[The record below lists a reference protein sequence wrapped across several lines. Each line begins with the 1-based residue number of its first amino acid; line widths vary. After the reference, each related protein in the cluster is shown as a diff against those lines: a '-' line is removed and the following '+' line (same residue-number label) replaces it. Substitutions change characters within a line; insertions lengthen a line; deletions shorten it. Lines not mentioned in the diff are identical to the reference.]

1 MMTPGCPCRRD
12 CPDREAGCHATCERY
27 AEWTEK
33 RAKELEEIQ
42 RRRNAE
48 QILLS
53 PFMKRKTRYLKEKKK
68 KGER

>member
-1 MMTPGCPCRRD
+1 MRAAGCPCRRD
-12 CPDREAGCHATCERY
+12 CPDRGVGCHVKCERY

>member
-1 MMTPGCPCRRD
+1 MRDIGCPCRRD
-12 CPDREAGCHATCERY
+12 CPDREAGCHAKCDRY
-27 AEWTEK
+27 AEWMEK